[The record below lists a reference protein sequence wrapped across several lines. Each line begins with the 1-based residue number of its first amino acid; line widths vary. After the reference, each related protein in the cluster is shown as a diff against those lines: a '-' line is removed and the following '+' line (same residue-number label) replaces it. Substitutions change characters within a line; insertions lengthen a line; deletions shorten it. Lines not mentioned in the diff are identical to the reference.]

1 MNKASNIITIK
12 GQPAAVTFEAD
23 INAFRGKFLNVNG
36 YCDFVATS
44 IEALYR
50 EGESALDEWMA
61 DCEEDGI
68 APFRE
73 EEEQKRLTL
82 RVPHHIDSRLTIV
95 ARQHSISKNQL
106 IVDVLEREF
115 SAHML
120 TSRMPRGIR
129 PFASSSI
136 LPIYK
141 IVSSVKIRRAP
152 KKWSC
157 QKGSANRLTRMVS
170 PVRGDSIN

>member
-73 EEEQKRLTL
+73 EEEQKRVEPDPKGQ
-82 RVPHHIDSRLTIV
+82 RWSRYDH
-95 ARQHSISKNQL
+95 RHQ
-106 IVDVLEREF
+106 R
-115 SAHML
+115 
-120 TSRMPRGIR
+120 RGC
-129 PFASSSI
+129 
-136 LPIYK
+136 Y
-141 IVSSVKIRRAP
+141 
-152 KKWSC
+152 
-157 QKGSANRLTRMVS
+157 G
-170 PVRGDSIN
+170 GDSQDRL

>member
-61 DCEEDGI
+61 DCEE
-68 APFRE
+68 
-73 EEEQKRLTL
+73 EQKRLTL

-115 SAHML
+115 SAQM
-120 TSRMPRGIR
+120 
-129 PFASSSI
+129 
-136 LPIYK
+136 
-141 IVSSVKIRRAP
+141 
-152 KKWSC
+152 
-157 QKGSANRLTRMVS
+157 
-170 PVRGDSIN
+170 

>member
-115 SAHML
+115 SAQINRSDAAWHP
-120 TSRMPRGIR
+120 T
-129 PFASSSI
+129 FASSSI

-141 IVSSVKIRRAP
+141 IVSSVNIRRAP
-152 KKWSC
+152 KSDPARKV
-157 QKGSANRLTRMVS
+157 QLTDLPEWFPRCAVTQ
-170 PVRGDSIN
+170 

>member
-50 EGESALDEWMA
+50 E
-61 DCEEDGI
+61 
-68 APFRE
+68 

-115 SAHML
+115 SAQM
-120 TSRMPRGIR
+120 
-129 PFASSSI
+129 
-136 LPIYK
+136 
-141 IVSSVKIRRAP
+141 
-152 KKWSC
+152 
-157 QKGSANRLTRMVS
+157 
-170 PVRGDSIN
+170 

>member
-1 MNKASNIITIK
+1 MSQASNIITIK

-73 EEEQKRLTL
+73 EEQKRLTL

-106 IVDVLEREF
+106 IV
-115 SAHML
+115 
-120 TSRMPRGIR
+120 
-129 PFASSSI
+129 
-136 LPIYK
+136 
-141 IVSSVKIRRAP
+141 
-152 KKWSC
+152 
-157 QKGSANRLTRMVS
+157 
-170 PVRGDSIN
+170 

>member
-68 APFRE
+68 APFV
-73 EEEQKRLTL
+73 KKKSKTRLTL

-95 ARQHSISKNQL
+95 ARQHSISK
-106 IVDVLEREF
+106 
-115 SAHML
+115 
-120 TSRMPRGIR
+120 TSSLLM
-129 PFASSSI
+129 S
-136 LPIYK
+136 
-141 IVSSVKIRRAP
+141 
-152 KKWSC
+152 
-157 QKGSANRLTRMVS
+157 
-170 PVRGDSIN
+170 

>member
-115 SAHML
+115 SAPGFQVRSQVCHL
-120 TSRMPRGIR
+120 SVIR
-129 PFASSSI
+129 HHVLQRRCSSDKLFHLPSSSPPESFC
-136 LPIYK
+136 LNPHH
-141 IVSSVKIRRAP
+141 
-152 KKWSC
+152 
-157 QKGSANRLTRMVS
+157 
-170 PVRGDSIN
+170 

>member
-50 EGESALDEWMA
+50 EGESALDWEK
-61 DCEEDGI
+61 DGI

-115 SAHML
+115 SAQM
-120 TSRMPRGIR
+120 
-129 PFASSSI
+129 
-136 LPIYK
+136 
-141 IVSSVKIRRAP
+141 
-152 KKWSC
+152 
-157 QKGSANRLTRMVS
+157 
-170 PVRGDSIN
+170 

>member
-1 MNKASNIITIK
+1 MSQASNIITIK

-73 EEEQKRLTL
+73 EEQKRLTL
-82 RVPHHIDSRLTIV
+82 RVPHHIDSQLTIV

-115 SAHML
+115 SAQM
-120 TSRMPRGIR
+120 
-129 PFASSSI
+129 
-136 LPIYK
+136 
-141 IVSSVKIRRAP
+141 
-152 KKWSC
+152 
-157 QKGSANRLTRMVS
+157 
-170 PVRGDSIN
+170 

>member
-95 ARQHSISKNQL
+95 ASNIPFQK
-106 IVDVLEREF
+106 
-115 SAHML
+115 
-120 TSRMPRGIR
+120 TSSLLM
-129 PFASSSI
+129 S
-136 LPIYK
+136 
-141 IVSSVKIRRAP
+141 
-152 KKWSC
+152 
-157 QKGSANRLTRMVS
+157 
-170 PVRGDSIN
+170 

>member
-73 EEEQKRLTL
+73 EEEQKMAKR
-82 RVPHHIDSRLTIV
+82 
-95 ARQHSISKNQL
+95 KN
-106 IVDVLEREF
+106 
-115 SAHML
+115 
-120 TSRMPRGIR
+120 
-129 PFASSSI
+129 
-136 LPIYK
+136 
-141 IVSSVKIRRAP
+141 RRAAAAA
-152 KKWSC
+152 
-157 QKGSANRLTRMVS
+157 SAPAANGEDDQV
-170 PVRGDSIN
+170 GHA

>member
-73 EEEQKRLTL
+73 EEEQKT
-82 RVPHHIDSRLTIV
+82 PDASC
-95 ARQHSISKNQL
+95 
-106 IVDVLEREF
+106 
-115 SAHML
+115 
-120 TSRMPRGIR
+120 
-129 PFASSSI
+129 SSSH
-136 LPIYK
+136 
-141 IVSSVKIRRAP
+141 RFTADHCRQTTFHF
-152 KKWSC
+152 KK
-157 QKGSANRLTRMVS
+157 SAYC
-170 PVRGDSIN
+170 

>member
-115 SAHML
+115 HPRCKQVGCHMASDFLPDRQYSPFTKSSLPSKSVAHPKNGPARKVRL
-120 TSRMPRGIR
+120 IGLSEW
-129 PFASSSI
+129 F
-136 LPIYK
+136 
-141 IVSSVKIRRAP
+141 RRYVA
-152 KKWSC
+152 
-157 QKGSANRLTRMVS
+157 TR
-170 PVRGDSIN
+170 

>member
-82 RVPHHIDSRLTIV
+82 RVPHQGFGSLSAARAIAWHGTGDSV
-95 ARQHSISKNQL
+95 FISTCW
-106 IVDVLEREF
+106 VVLLHRPPQVKALVGFWEV
-115 SAHML
+115 SLHLPDCTLML
-120 TSRMPRGIR
+120 PDNRGI
-129 PFASSSI
+129 S
-136 LPIYK
+136 L
-141 IVSSVKIRRAP
+141 
-152 KKWSC
+152 WSF
-157 QKGSANRLTRMVS
+157 
-170 PVRGDSIN
+170 

>member
-1 MNKASNIITIK
+1 
-12 GQPAAVTFEAD
+12 
-23 INAFRGKFLNVNG
+23 
-36 YCDFVATS
+36 FVGRS

-68 APFRE
+68 APFR

-106 IVDVLEREF
+106 LVDVLER
-115 SAHML
+115 
-120 TSRMPRGIR
+120 
-129 PFASSSI
+129 
-136 LPIYK
+136 
-141 IVSSVKIRRAP
+141 
-152 KKWSC
+152 
-157 QKGSANRLTRMVS
+157 
-170 PVRGDSIN
+170 

>member
-115 SAHML
+115 SATVEAL
-120 TSRMPRGIR
+120 IGPR
-129 PFASSSI
+129 A
-136 LPIYK
+136 
-141 IVSSVKIRRAP
+141 AP
-152 KKWSC
+152 YVRLAKLLL
-157 QKGSANRLTRMVS
+157 QTVNRYFGDVMQMVAA
-170 PVRGDSIN
+170 

>member
-115 SAHML
+115 SAPDVNRSDAAWHP
-120 TSRMPRGIR
+120 T
-129 PFASSSI
+129 F
-136 LPIYK
+136 
-141 IVSSVKIRRAP
+141 
-152 KKWSC
+152 C
-157 QKGSANRLTRMVS
+157 QFVNITHLQNRLFRQY
-170 PVRGDSIN
+170 PPRA

>member
-68 APFRE
+68 APFRK

-115 SAHML
+115 SAQM
-120 TSRMPRGIR
+120 
-129 PFASSSI
+129 
-136 LPIYK
+136 
-141 IVSSVKIRRAP
+141 
-152 KKWSC
+152 
-157 QKGSANRLTRMVS
+157 
-170 PVRGDSIN
+170 